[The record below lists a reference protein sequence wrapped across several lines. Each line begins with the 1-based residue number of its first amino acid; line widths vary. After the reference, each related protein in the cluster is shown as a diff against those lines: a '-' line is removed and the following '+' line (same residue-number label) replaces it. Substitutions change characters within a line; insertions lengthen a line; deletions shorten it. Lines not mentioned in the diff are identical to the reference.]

1 MDIKELLEEE
11 IASELDNLK
20 PLIVGS
26 EEHEN
31 AVDTVLKLIDR
42 AVELEK
48 IEADGANKT
57 AQREADLDV
66 KYDQMHEDRK
76 GRRIRTVI
84 DILGLIVPTAV
95 TVWGTMASFKF
106 EKTDNITTIMG
117 RGFISNLIPRKK

>member
-26 EEHEN
+26 EEHEI

-48 IEADGANKT
+48 IEADGENKT

-76 GRRIRTVI
+76 GRRTRTVI
-84 DILGLIVPTAV
+84 DILGLIIPTAV

-117 RGFISNLIPRKK
+117 RGFINNLLPKKK